1 VMDDDF
7 EYFDYELED
16 MINNEDTA
24 PRRNRISFPRPVE
37 EKAHRS
43 SSRGHQSMSSSSKK
57 ANGIPKHGHGIYLY
71 DAWNV
76 KSWK

>member
-1 VMDDDF
+1 MDDGLKN
-7 EYFDYELED
+7 FDYELDD

-24 PRRNRISFPRPVE
+24 PRRTHISFPKPVE
-37 EKAHRS
+37 GKAHRS

-57 ANGIPKHGHGIYLY
+57 ANDIPKHGHGIYLY